1 MNKNNK
7 MNKMSVV
14 LCVAIMLAML
24 VFTGC
29 GSAKGGSD
37 KRFTYDWKLYSI
49 TSGGTTM
56 TYSENDPLAPAFSSS
71 DGITCTLTNKGKTHQ
86 GTIVHKEGN
95 LYIIKLNDSDTLVEA
110 EISDDTLTITLGGKM
125 VLVYKTA
132 KI

>member
-71 DGITCTLTNKGKTHQ
+71 DGITCTLTNKGKAHQ
-86 GTIVHKEGN
+86 GTIEHKEGN
-95 LYIIKLNDSDTLVEA
+95 LYIITLNDSDTLVEA

-132 KI
+132 KN